1 MATKDELVDQ
11 VHAALMRHAD
21 TLTRNEL
28 LTLVSDLTFSYAY
41 KLTSKSLRNW
51 KAKLD
56 ALNGANNGVMKE

>member
-21 TLTRNEL
+21 TLTREEL
-28 LTLVSDLTFSYAY
+28 LMLVSDLTANYAY
-41 KLTSKSLRNW
+41 KLTTRGLRNW

-56 ALNGANNGVMKE
+56 AKNGANNGVMKE